1 MGQQPWTESLAQSI
15 GRHRFPEGYRSLFLA
30 ATEAFAEQG
39 FHATT
44 TRQIAARA
52 GLSPTALYA
61 HFASKE
67 DVLYAIAQSALELSA
82 QVVTEQAQRESTPT
96 GRLRT
101 VVRSLSA
108 WNAHH
113 LPVSRVVLHQL
124 DALTPAHTIEIAER
138 KRVMDRLVRGI
149 IADGSASGEFD
160 VVDVRESAIA
170 VLSLCLDVA
179 RWYRPGGAYGPEEI
193 GERNAVAALRIV
205 GARESAK
212 PLHFSCDG
220 VAETIVEHAR
230 TASVPLIGR
239 DGVLTD
245 VNRAVLQAAL
255 DAELDEH
262 VQESGNMR
270 NGSNPKTVRT
280 EFGEVELRIPR
291 DRDGTFDPKTV
302 PRSARSLAGF
312 DEAVAS
318 LHAKGLSLG
327 AIQDHFAQVYG
338 ITVSRSLLSRLTR
351 SSG

>member
-1 MGQQPWTESLAQSI
+1 MARSI

-52 GLSPTALYA
+52 GMSPTALYA

-67 DVLYAIAQSALELSA
+67 DVLYAIAVSALELSA

-96 GRLRT
+96 GRLRAAA
-101 VVRSLSA
+101 RSLSA

-113 LPVSRVVLHQL
+113 LPIARVVLHQL
-124 DALTPAHTIEIAER
+124 DALTPEHLVQIGER
-138 KRVMDRLVRGI
+138 KRAVDRLVRGI
-149 IADGSASGEFD
+149 IADGAASGEFD

-193 GERNAVAALRIV
+193 GERNAAAALRIV
-205 GARESAK
+205 GARDVTAS
-212 PLHFSCDG
+212 LHFSCETQI
-220 VAETIVEHAR
+220 AETIVDRAKTTR
-230 TASVPLIGR
+230 VPLIGR
-239 DGVLTD
+239 DGLLTG

-262 VQESGNMR
+262 LRDSANTR
-270 NGSNPKTVRT
+270 NGSSPKTVRT
-280 EFGEVELRIPR
+280 ELGEVELRIPR
-291 DRDGTFDPKTV
+291 DRDGTFEPTSV
-302 PRSARSLAGF
+302 ARSARSLAGF
-312 DEAVAS
+312 DEVVVS

-327 AIQDHFAQVYG
+327 AIQDHLAQVYG

-351 SSG
+351 MRPVTEEP